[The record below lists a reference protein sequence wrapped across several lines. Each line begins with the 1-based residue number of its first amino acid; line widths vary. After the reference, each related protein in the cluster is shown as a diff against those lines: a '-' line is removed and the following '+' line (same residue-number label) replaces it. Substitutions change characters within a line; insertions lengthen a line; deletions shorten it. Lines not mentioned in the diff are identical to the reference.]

1 MAPEIRDEGAA
12 LCMQIK
18 PTCVPEYNDGGK
30 WVSRC
35 GAARFRTH
43 SRSKLIL
50 MNFSEMKY
58 AFD

>member
-1 MAPEIRDEGAA
+1 MKGPLYACKLNPLVFLNI
-12 LCMQIK
+12 MM
-18 PTCVPEYNDGGK
+18 GGK

-35 GAARFRTH
+35 GAARFRTR